1 LHASRR
7 ACPASNAK
15 CYICDKRGHFAG
27 VCRANAKNNKTDGSR
42 PISAAGTLAAI
53 SVSETVLPGANSV
66 VEESRYV
73 VVSRSRPTELG
84 SCGSHSQLNN
94 QKLMYQLTLALLK
107 ISLTKNFSFLFMNM
121 ALARE
126 VLVFMSVAPELSFIL
141 TPAPASRRF
150 HTFIF

>member
-1 LHASRR
+1 
-7 ACPASNAK
+7 
-15 CYICDKRGHFAG
+15 
-27 VCRANAKNNKTDGSR
+27 
-42 PISAAGTLAAI
+42 
-53 SVSETVLPGANSV
+53 
-66 VEESRYV
+66 
-73 VVSRSRPTELG
+73 
-84 SCGSHSQLNN
+84 
-94 QKLMYQLTLALLK
+94 MYQLTLALLK